1 MEKDVP
7 RARNDD
13 DVPRARN
20 DDDVPRARN
29 DDDDVPRLLCG
40 TPELP
45 PHCVALTFDDGPGPR
60 SAELARLLRDEG
72 VPGTF
77 FVLGESVARH
87 GDALDTYRDCGH
99 VIGLHGDRHRAFS
112 SAGHAAAEV
121 RRCAERVSGYL
132 GDTAWFRPPYGMGD
146 WPVPGFA
153 GPVGWHAH
161 GRDWDI
167 TYRHGQTVDA
177 CVDAIAE
184 RLIARDGGIA
194 LLHDFAAATEFTPAG
209 LTEADLDLRIIEI
222 TTLLIERL
230 RGAGLSF
237 AGLPDP
243 VPAHTPQPR
252 APIPGEPAAAGTAP
266 VAKPT
271 SAARAGSAGGLPEA
285 AEAMQ
290 SLRLHR
296 TTAKAAGGVLDVLMP
311 IRAGDGPALFCA
323 HPVVGLSWCY
333 LALVPHVDAR
343 FPLYGLQAR
352 GLRRPEPLPASMA
365 EMAREYADHIRMA
378 QPSGPYHL
386 LGWSLGGNVAFAI
399 AEELERRGQEIALLA
414 ILDASL
420 ADREAIALT
429 NEPWMVFNLVLAQFG
444 YVPAL
449 TPADPD
455 PGARMLELVRRRPGL
470 GLDEWPEQRLRALQR
485 VIKNNVS
492 VARAHQ
498 PGRVHC
504 PLLLFSATR
513 NPPTVA
519 EKLEIWGQY
528 VDGPAEAVELD
539 CDHRYMLLPEPIARI
554 GPALT
559 AALARATAAVAPGP
573 AAQAP

>member
-1 MEKDVP
+1 M
-7 RARNDD
+7 DD
-13 DVPRARN
+13 DVPRPRT
-20 DDDVPRARN
+20 DDY
-29 DDDDVPRLLCG
+29 DVPRLLCG

-77 FVLGESVARH
+77 FVLGESVDRYGH
-87 GDALDTYRDCGH
+87 VLGTYRDCGH
-99 VIGLHGDRHRAFS
+99 AIGLHGDLHRPFR
-112 SAGHAAAEV
+112 SAGHAAGELS
-121 RRCAERVSGYL
+121 RCAARLSGYL
-132 GDTAWFRPPYGMGD
+132 GETAWFRPPYGMGD

-153 GPVGWHAH
+153 GPVGWHAQ

-184 RLIARDGGIA
+184 QLIQRDGGIA

-209 LTEADLDLRIIEI
+209 LTEDDLDLRIIEI
-222 TTLLIERL
+222 TALLIERL

-237 AGLPDP
+237 AGLPAP
-243 VPAHTPQPR
+243 GPAR
-252 APIPGEPAAAGTAP
+252 APEPARMPGETAAGQSTAMRSQAAA
-266 VAKPT
+266 
-271 SAARAGSAGGLPEA
+271 GLPEA
-285 AEAMQ
+285 AEALQ

-296 TTAKAAGGVLDVLMP
+296 TTSRAAGGILDLLMP
-311 IRAGDGPALFCA
+311 IRVGDGPPLFCA

-352 GLRRPEPLPASMA
+352 GLRRPEPLPASLA
-365 EMAREYADHIRMA
+365 EMARDYTDQIRMV

-386 LGWSLGGNVAFAI
+386 LGWSLGGDIAFAI
-399 AEELERRGQEIALLA
+399 AEELERRGAEIGLLA
-414 ILDASL
+414 ILDSNL
-420 ADREAIALT
+420 AAREAVALS
-429 NEPWMVFNLVLAQFG
+429 NEPWMVYNLVLAQFG

-449 TPADPD
+449 TPAEPD
-455 PGARMLELVRRRPGL
+455 PEARMLELVRRRPGL
-470 GLDEWPEQRLRALQR
+470 GLDEWPDQRVQALQR
-485 VIKNNVS
+485 VIKNNVA
-492 VARAHQ
+492 VAHAHQ

-504 PLLLFSATR
+504 PLLFFSATR
-513 NPPTVA
+513 NPPALA
-519 EKLEIWGQY
+519 EKLAAWRRF
-528 VDGPAEAVELD
+528 VDGPIEAVELD

-559 AALARATAAVAPGP
+559 GALERAAAGAAAPIV
-573 AAQAP
+573 

>member
-1 MEKDVP
+1 M
-7 RARNDD
+7 
-13 DVPRARN
+13 
-20 DDDVPRARN
+20 
-29 DDDDVPRLLCG
+29 DDDVPRLLCG

-77 FVLGESVARH
+77 FVLGESVARR
-87 GDALDTYRDCGH
+87 GDVLDTYRDCGH
-99 VIGLHGDRHRAFS
+99 VIGLHGDRHRPFS
-112 SAGHAAAEV
+112 SAEHAAGELS
-121 RRCAERVSGYL
+121 RCAERIRGYL
-132 GDTAWFRPPYGMGD
+132 GGTAWFRPPYGMGD

-167 TYRHGQTVDA
+167 TYRHGQTVEA
-177 CVDAIAE
+177 CVDAIA
-184 RLIARDGGIA
+184 RRVIARGGGIV

-237 AGLPDP
+237 AGLPE
-243 VPAHTPQPR
+243 PAQAR
-252 APIPGEPAAAGTAP
+252 APEPAARAGGERAEGAAPAAAGNPPA
-266 VAKPT
+266 
-271 SAARAGSAGGLPEA
+271 AARARPAGGMPA
-285 AEAMQ
+285 AEDLQ

-296 TTAKAAGGVLDVLMP
+296 ATARAAGGILDVVMP
-311 IRAGDGPALFCA
+311 IRVGDGPALFCA

-352 GLRRPEPLPASMA
+352 GLRRPQPLPASLE
-365 EMAREYADHIRMA
+365 EMARDYTDQIRTV
-378 QPSGPYHL
+378 QPAGPYHL

-399 AEELERRGQEIALLA
+399 AEELERRGQEVGLLA
-414 ILDASL
+414 ILDANL
-420 ADREAIALT
+420 ADRQAIALS
-429 NEPWMVFNLVLAQFG
+429 NEPWMVYNLVLAQFG

-449 TPADPD
+449 TPAEPA
-455 PGARMLELVRRRPGL
+455 PEARMLELVRRRPGL
-470 GLDEWPEQRLRALQR
+470 GLDEWPDQRVLALQR
-485 VIKNNVS
+485 VIKNNVA
-492 VARAHQ
+492 VAHASQ

-504 PLLLFSATR
+504 RLLFFSATR
-513 NPPTVA
+513 NPPTLA
-519 EKLEIWGQY
+519 EKLDDWRAF
-528 VDGPAEAVELD
+528 VDGPIEAVELD

-554 GPALT
+554 GPALSG
-559 AALARATAAVAPGP
+559 ALARAAAAPIV
-573 AAQAP
+573 

>member
-1 MEKDVP
+1 M
-7 RARNDD
+7 N
-13 DVPRARN
+13 
-20 DDDVPRARN
+20 
-29 DDDDVPRLLCG
+29 DDVPRLLCG

-77 FVLGESVARH
+77 FVLGESLERH
-87 GDALDTYRDCGH
+87 GDVLDTYRDCGH
-99 VIGLHGDRHRAFS
+99 AIGLHGDRHRPFS
-112 SAGHAAAEV
+112 SAEHAAGELS
-121 RRCAERVSGYL
+121 RCAERIRGYL

-153 GPVGWHAH
+153 GPVGWHAQ

-177 CVDAIAE
+177 CVDAIAQQ
-184 RLIARDGGIA
+184 LIGRDGGIV

-237 AGLPDP
+237 AGLPE
-243 VPAHTPQPR
+243 PAQARAPQPPAR
-252 APIPGEPAAAGTAP
+252 TPGEPAAGKPQPTMGAG
-266 VAKPT
+266 
-271 SAARAGSAGGLPEA
+271 AGAAGGLPQA
-285 AEAMQ
+285 AEALQ

-296 TTAKAAGGVLDVLMP
+296 ATARAAGGILDLVMP
-311 IRAGDGPALFCA
+311 IRVGDGPPLFCA

-343 FPLYGLQAR
+343 FPLCGLQAR
-352 GLRRPEPLPASMA
+352 GLRRPEPLPATMA
-365 EMAREYADHIRMA
+365 EMARDYTDQIRME

-386 LGWSLGGNVAFAI
+386 LGWSLGGNIAFAI
-399 AEELERRGQEIALLA
+399 AEELERRGQEIGLLV
-414 ILDASL
+414 ILDANL
-420 ADREAIALT
+420 ADRDAVALS
-429 NEPWMVFNLVLAQFG
+429 NEPWMVYNLVLAQFG

-449 TPADPD
+449 TPAEPD
-455 PGARMLELVRRRPGL
+455 PEARMLELVRRRPGL
-470 GLDEWPEQRLRALQR
+470 GLDEWPDQRVRALQR
-485 VIKNNVS
+485 VIKNNV
-492 VARAHQ
+492 AMAHAHQ

-513 NPPTVA
+513 NPPALA
-519 EKLEIWGQY
+519 EKLEIWRTF
-528 VDGPAEAVELD
+528 VDGPIEAVELD

-559 AALARATAAVAPGP
+559 GALARAAATAAPGP
-573 AAQAP
+573 AT